1 MTTAATNII
10 GSRLGRRQ
18 FTALIS
24 MIMAL
29 AAVGIDLMLPA
40 FDDIRAHFGLE
51 PDSPDVAQIVTM
63 FLLGMALSQYFYGP
77 LADRFGRRR
86 ILYAGFAIYFAGALG
101 AALAPSLEWILVS
114 RFIWGIGAAGPR
126 VVSVSIVRDVYSGE
140 EMAKAMSFIL
150 AVFILVP
157 IMAPTVGAGLIA
169 IFDWRA
175 TFAFG
180 AVMVVVIALW
190 ARVLPE
196 TLAEENRRP
205 IHPRAIGTA
214 TWEVLTNRQ
223 TMGYTLAR
231 TATFGAF
238 ASYLASSE
246 RIFGEIYG
254 RPDQFPFIFGGISMA
269 MGVAILVNTKFVD
282 RIGARRTVH
291 IFLLLYVA
299 WSIVLWAVTAAAG
312 GLPEFWVFFFGLAIL
327 AGMHAMLIPNFN
339 TISMW
344 PMGHIAGTAS
354 AVIGTIPVA
363 GGAILGAAIDRLYTD
378 TITPLVIAFAVLGGI
393 SFLFVLY
400 ADRGRLFA
408 RSDEAGPQERPEIA
422 HRPPVQ

>member
-1 MTTAATNII
+1 
-10 GSRLGRRQ
+10 
-18 FTALIS
+18 

-40 FDDIRAHFGLE
+40 FDDIRAHFGLA

-63 FLLGMALSQYFYGP
+63 FLLGMALSQFFYGP
-77 LADRFGRRR
+77 LADRFGRRPV
-86 ILYAGFAIYFAGALG
+86 LYGGFAIYFIGAMG
-101 AALAPSLEWILVS
+101 AVLAPNLELILLS
-114 RFIWGIGAAGPR
+114 RFIWGVGAAGPR
-126 VVSVSIVRDVYSGE
+126 VVSVSIVRDVYSGD

-150 AVFILVP
+150 AIFIMVP
-157 IMAPTVGAGLIA
+157 ILAPSVGAALIE

-180 AVMVVVIALW
+180 AVMVVVVALW

-196 TLAEENRRP
+196 TLDERNRRP
-205 IHPRAIGTA
+205 INPRAIGSA

-238 ASYLASSE
+238 SSYLASSE

-254 RPDQFPFIFGGISMA
+254 RPEQFPFIFGGVSAA
-269 MGVAILVNTKFVD
+269 MGVSILINTRLVD

-291 IFLLLYVA
+291 IFLTLYVIWA
-299 WSIVLWAVTAAAG
+299 FVLMAVTQAAG
-312 GLPEFWVFFFGLAIL
+312 GLPDFWVFVIGLAIL
-327 AGMHAMLIPNFN
+327 AGMHALLIPNFN

-363 GGAILGAAIDRLYTD
+363 GGALIGAFIDRLYED
-378 TITPLVIAFAVLGGI
+378 TVTPLTVAFAVLGVA
-393 SFLFVLY
+393 SFLFVLW
-400 ADRGRLFA
+400 AEGGRLFDRPNGR
-408 RSDEAGPQERPEIA
+408 RSDRPEIA
-422 HRPPVQ
+422 MRPPVQ